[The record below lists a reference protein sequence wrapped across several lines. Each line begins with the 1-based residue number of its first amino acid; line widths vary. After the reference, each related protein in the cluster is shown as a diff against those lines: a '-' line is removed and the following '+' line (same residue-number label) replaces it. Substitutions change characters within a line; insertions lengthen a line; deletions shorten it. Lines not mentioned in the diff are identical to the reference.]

1 MELLKEILSIVLY
14 FIITGAGVI
23 VIKKVLNHI
32 NVSIDD
38 IQANTKLAEYEK
50 LNIII
55 DRVQS
60 VMTNVVQSVNQ
71 EFVDE
76 LKKSGTFTKETA
88 TEAKDMAL
96 NLANKMLTEEAAN
109 AIEQVYGDVDMY
121 LNTLIEDLVKN
132 LKK

>member
-1 MELLKEILSIVLY
+1 MELLKEILSIILY
-14 FIITGAGVI
+14 FIITGAGII
-23 VIKKVLNHI
+23 VIKKVLSHI

-88 TEAKDMAL
+88 IEAKDMAL